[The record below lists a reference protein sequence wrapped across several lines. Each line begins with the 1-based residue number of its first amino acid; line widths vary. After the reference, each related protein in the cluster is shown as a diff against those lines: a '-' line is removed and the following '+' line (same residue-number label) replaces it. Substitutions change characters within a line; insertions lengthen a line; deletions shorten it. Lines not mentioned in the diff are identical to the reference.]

1 MMGLEFY
8 TDNGLVQLSDKTPSL
23 GFLKKAQENESN
35 AGWDEKYY
43 NCALVY
49 GAGGKYFF
57 APISELAI
65 SGNSGLEVYS
75 EKGELMFSSSMKLL
89 SFVKYFY
96 VDVPNNKNRPFV
108 HVGEPGRH
116 YGFMP
121 IKWQS
126 RNYYKNIVYIPGE
139 NNPPFYDEEWE
150 YNVWLETFRVKYSD
164 GRIEIAY
171 DYEFVGDRSTGVD
184 PGTWSGP
191 PPLMEGFIVDLTM
204 IEG

>member
-1 MMGLEFY
+1 MLGLEFY

-23 GFLKKAQENESN
+23 GFLRKADANESN
-35 AGWDEKYY
+35 IGWDERYY
-43 NCALVY
+43 NYAEVY

-57 APISELAI
+57 APISELQVR
-65 SGNSGLEVYS
+65 GNNGLEVYS
-75 EKGELMFSSSMKLL
+75 ERGELMFSSAMKLL
-89 SFVKYFY
+89 SFVTRFY
-96 VDVPNNKNRPFV
+96 VDVPNNKSRPFV
-108 HVGEPGRH
+108 YVGEAGRR

-126 RNYYKNIVYIPGE
+126 RQYNKNIEHIPGE
-139 NNPPFYDEEWE
+139 FNPPFYDEEWE
-150 YNVWLETFRVKYSD
+150 YDVWQEYFEGRYSD

-171 DYEFVGDRSTGVD
+171 FYDYLGHRVSGSNPE
-184 PGTWSGP
+184 TWSGP